1 MNELLILS
9 LFNCKRWQSS
19 LSGLEERLR
28 NILSGNQQQGV
39 DNDENSV
46 TMVSHS
52 LIQSGLGF
60 TNVVGEI
67 RNDSPNNTI
76 MKVFVSGK
84 FYDSNGQLVHLANA
98 GVITPYNLRPGE
110 KPLFHRHN

>member
-1 MNELLILS
+1 LNELLILS

-67 RNDSPNNTI
+67 RNDSPNNI
-76 MKVFVSGK
+76 IKKVFVSGK

-110 KPLFHRHN
+110 KPPIPSP